1 MLKRGIV
8 DGPFAKRPSL
18 GPLPKLPS
26 YMVGY
31 LIIIEFAN
39 SVLTL
44 NVL

>member
-31 LIIIEFAN
+31 LIIDFAN